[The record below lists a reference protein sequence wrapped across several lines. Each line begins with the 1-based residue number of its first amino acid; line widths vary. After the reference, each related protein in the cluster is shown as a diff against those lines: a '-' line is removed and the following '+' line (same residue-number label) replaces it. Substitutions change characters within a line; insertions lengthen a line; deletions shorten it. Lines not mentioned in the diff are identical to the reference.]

1 MNLILE
7 FYSVSIVSMYQIFS
21 AHKGTQRSN
30 FETPSLINPKKKT
43 SFLFKVKKKVTYQS
57 IFPIFE
63 AYFNS
68 MPSLKHFL

>member
-43 SFLFKVKKKVTYQS
+43 SFLFKVKKRLPTRVS
-57 IFPIFE
+57 
-63 AYFNS
+63 
-68 MPSLKHFL
+68 SLYLKPTLTPCQV